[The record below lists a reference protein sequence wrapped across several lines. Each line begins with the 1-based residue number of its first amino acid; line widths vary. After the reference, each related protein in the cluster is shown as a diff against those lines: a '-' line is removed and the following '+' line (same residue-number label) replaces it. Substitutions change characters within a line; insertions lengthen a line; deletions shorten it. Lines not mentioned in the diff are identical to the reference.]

1 MKSFLNSQNFQ
12 VYMDF
17 DNMDIHINKNQ
28 NENIIN
34 RDKLQIINS
43 IEDKEKKRIQA
54 LIFKSL
60 KTSDKNLYAKINRAD
75 KKMYDIKSELIENLR
90 KQFGIEIKPII
101 QNGEV
106 KNYTLVDHKT
116 KSVYNG
122 NSIIRANNILDSPIN
137 IIGTEELKEI
147 DKFHANTPEK
157 RKLLSSYYF
166 IPESEINLK
175 YGKSNSLEK
184 MKEQY
189 QSSKTLDHFLQE
201 TDSKLITGDKGEKFI
216 LNQNEHIIEKASDVF
231 GVEKDIKIEKAENI
245 EPELN
250 NQNATGII
258 NALSQ
263 NTTAPSDDERDK
275 KRKGRKKKRGR
286 R

>member
-1 MKSFLNSQNFQ
+1 
-12 VYMDF
+12 
-17 DNMDIHINKNQ
+17 
-28 NENIIN
+28 
-34 RDKLQIINS
+34 
-43 IEDKEKKRIQA
+43 
-54 LIFKSL
+54 
-60 KTSDKNLYAKINRAD
+60 
-75 KKMYDIKSELIENLR
+75 
-90 KQFGIEIKPII
+90 
-101 QNGEV
+101 
-106 KNYTLVDHKT
+106 
-116 KSVYNG
+116 
-122 NSIIRANNILDSPIN
+122 
-137 IIGTEELKEI
+137 
-147 DKFHANTPEK
+147 
-157 RKLLSSYYF
+157 
-166 IPESEINLK
+166 
-175 YGKSNSLEK
+175 